1 MSLRRWLLVLLLLAG
16 LGLLATGIHGYASAW
31 SDSTGDLASVQA
43 AGRSA
48 MRHLPLAA
56 LGALLMTAAGLGL
69 WRDRTG

>member
-16 LGLLATGIHGYASAW
+16 LGLLAAGMHGYASAW
-31 SDSTGDLASVQA
+31 SHSTGDLASVQS

-48 MRHLPLAA
+48 MHHLPLAA
-56 LGALLMTAAGLGL
+56 LGVLLTTAAALGL

>member
-1 MSLRRWLLVLLLLAG
+1 MPLRRSLLLLLLLAG
-16 LGLLATGIHGYASAW
+16 LGLLAAGMHGYASAW
-31 SDSTGDLASVQA
+31 ADGTGDLASVKA

-56 LGALLMTAAGLGL
+56 LGALLVTAGALGL